1 MENWKEFQ
9 ALVAIGFN
17 GQFAVIE
24 LESADDQALSMVSGD
39 VGDDGFTDC
48 VGIDTEVPGLYLV
61 KAQVNLANADA
72 PEYAGAVQTVVRYT
86 LPGETA

>member
-1 MENWKEFQ
+1 MENWKDFQ

-24 LESADDQALSMVSGD
+24 LECADDQALSMVSGD
-39 VGDDGFTDC
+39 MGDDGFADF

-61 KAQVNLANADA
+61 KAKVNLANTE
-72 PEYAGAVQTVVRYT
+72 PEYSDAEQTVVRYT
-86 LPGETA
+86 LPGEVA

>member
-9 ALVAIGFN
+9 ALVAIGFS

-24 LESADDQALSMVSGD
+24 LECADEQALSMVSGD
-39 VGDDGFTDC
+39 MGDDGFADC

-61 KAQVNLANADA
+61 KAKVNLANTDN
-72 PEYAGAVQTVVRYT
+72 PEYTDSEQTVVKYT